1 MKNDFS
7 LKSRFFAFW
16 PPKDQS
22 FYKDYKG
29 FERSGPESD
38 IFMIF
43 DPSPAGLAPC
53 APARALQWILE
64 PSVAPCRQYIRAVS
78 RSWMTA
84 RVFCITYLSRITCLE
99 VSRVLFLTYNASKQ
113 STGV

>member
-1 MKNDFS
+1 
-7 LKSRFFAFW
+7 
-16 PPKDQS
+16 
-22 FYKDYKG
+22 
-29 FERSGPESD
+29 
-38 IFMIF
+38 MIF
-43 DPSPAGLAPC
+43 DPSPAGLAPGE
-53 APARALQWILE
+53 PERALQWILE

-113 STGV
+113 SI